1 MAKRGKEI
9 HSNRLAQTQV
19 VLVFLVVFH
28 LRGAQASIH
37 ANMVAPACI
46 AVAPACI
53 ALSFILGARS
63 SRIGVC
69 QFAFTNTLNYYQF

>member
-19 VLVFLVVFH
+19 VRVFLGVFH

-37 ANMVAPACI
+37 ANM
-46 AVAPACI
+46 VAPACI